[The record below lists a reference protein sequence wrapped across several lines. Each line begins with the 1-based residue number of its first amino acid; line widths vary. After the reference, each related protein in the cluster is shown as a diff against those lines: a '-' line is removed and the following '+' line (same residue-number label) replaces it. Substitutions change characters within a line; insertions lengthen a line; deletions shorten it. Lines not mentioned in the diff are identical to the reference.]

1 MTTTERRTLSRIRAE
16 AGRAGAA
23 KRWGD
28 RRDDRATAC
37 LRCYPA
43 DAERIRT
50 LARQRG
56 QLPADILAALL
67 TSAGDF

>member
-1 MTTTERRTLSRIRAE
+1 MSDKAHISAIRAE

-28 RRDDRATAC
+28 RRDDRATTC

-43 DAERIRT
+43 DAERIRA
-50 LARQRG
+50 LARQCG
-56 QLPADILAALL
+56 QLPADVVADLL
-67 TSAGDF
+67 TRAREK

>member
-1 MTTTERRTLSRIRAE
+1 MSDKAHISAVRAE

-23 KRWGD
+23 ARWGD

-50 LARQRG
+50 LARERG
-56 QLPADILAALL
+56 ELPADVVAGLL
-67 TSAGDF
+67 TEAAEK

>member
-1 MTTTERRTLSRIRAE
+1 MPKSNLSLVRAE

-23 KRWGD
+23 ARWSD

-43 DAERIRT
+43 DAERIRA

-56 QLPADILAALL
+56 QLPADVVADLL
-67 TSAGDF
+67 TRARGK